1 MAIEILGYPNRP
13 VKDNVESTAAP
24 SGTPGKSAGTA
35 GVGAPGDHVSLT
47 ASAALLQELEKEI
60 ARLPVVDTGRV
71 EGVQRAL
78 ATGTFQIDPART
90 ADKLLQLEL
99 IMNGGD

>member
-13 VKDNVESTAAP
+13 IKDNVESTAGLSTAA
-24 SGTPGKSAGTA
+24 GKTAANA
-35 GVGAPGDHVSLT
+35 GVGAAGDQVSLT

-60 ARLPVVDTGRV
+60 AQLPVVDTGRV
-71 EGVQRAL
+71 ESVQRAL
-78 ATGTFQIDPART
+78 ATGTFQVDPART

-99 IMNGGD
+99 IINGRD